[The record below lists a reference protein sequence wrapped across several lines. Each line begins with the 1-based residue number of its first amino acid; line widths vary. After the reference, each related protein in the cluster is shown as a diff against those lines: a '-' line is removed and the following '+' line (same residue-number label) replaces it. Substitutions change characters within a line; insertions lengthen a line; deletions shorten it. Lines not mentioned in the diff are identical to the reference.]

1 MRKLVFVLSTISLAG
16 AIGAIAISCTSA
28 IAQTQSR
35 RWIRVMLDPQTGNN
49 HFFDVDS
56 LVSTTNEIGNYIKS
70 FDSKIVFNRP
80 VEPDVFSAIIS
91 IEVNCQ
97 NRTMRSLRFEQ
108 YDTTDSLIAV
118 DNLSNEWYAIPLN
131 NSPNATVMNGF
142 YTLACN

>member
-1 MRKLVFVLSTISLAG
+1 MGKLLLVVSAITLAG
-16 AIGAIAISCTSA
+16 AVGEIAISSTPA

-35 RWIRVMLDPQTGNN
+35 RWIRVMSDPQTGNN
-49 HFFDVDS
+49 HLFDVNS
-56 LVSTTNEIGNYIKS
+56 LVSTTNEIGNDIKS

-80 VEPDVFSAIIS
+80 VEPGISSAIINL
-91 IEVNCQ
+91 EVNCQ
-97 NRTMRSLRFEQ
+97 NRTMRSLRFDQ

-131 NSPNATVMNGF
+131 NTPNATVMNGF